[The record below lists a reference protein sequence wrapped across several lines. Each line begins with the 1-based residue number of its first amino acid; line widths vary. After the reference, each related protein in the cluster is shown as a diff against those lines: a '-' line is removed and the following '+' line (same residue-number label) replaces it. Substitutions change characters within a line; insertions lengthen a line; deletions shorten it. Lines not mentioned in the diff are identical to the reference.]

1 MELSGRVALVTGGS
15 RGIGKAIVQRLARH
29 GAKVAFVYQ
38 SAQAA
43 AEAVVSE
50 LAAGGKEVLAL
61 QGDASKKPDADSI
74 VEQVLAKWEKIDILV
89 NNAGIVRDTLHAER
103 LQHPRLGAIGEDED

>member
-15 RGIGKAIVQRLARH
+15 RGIGKAIVQRLASH

-43 AEAVVSE
+43 AETVVSE
-50 LAAGGKEVLAL
+50 LMAEGKQVVAL
-61 QGDASKKPDADSI
+61 QGDASKKPDADAI
-74 VEQVLAKWEKIDILV
+74 VEKVLAKWAMLPSKVAPSFSSVIICLPFC
-89 NNAGIVRDTLHAER
+89 A
-103 LQHPRLGAIGEDED
+103 